1 MRWIAIGVALTF
13 GTLVTALTL
22 QDPLAAANLT
32 PSERA
37 AGLRSADLEVNGA
50 NCRFCRIHLERTLLA
65 VPGVKMAAA
74 DMARHRARVVYD
86 PSIVRPAD
94 LQEAARDGARLSPD
108 EGRETSPAL

>member
-1 MRWIAIGVALTF
+1 MRWIAIGVTLSL

-32 PSERA
+32 AAERV
-37 AGLRSADLEVNGA
+37 AGLRSTDIEVDGA

-65 VPGVKMAAA
+65 VPGVRVAAA
-74 DMARHRARVVYD
+74 DMSRHRARIVYD

-94 LQEAARDGARLSPD
+94 LQEAAHNGGRLI
-108 EGRETSPAL
+108 PAG